1 MALEPNTRLGPYRI
15 IDLLGVGGMGEV
27 YRARDDRLNRAVALK
42 VLPAD
47 RVAASAEQHRRFI
60 QEAQLASALQHPNIV
75 TIFDIGSTDAGDY
88 LAMELVRGRTL
99 DAVIPEDGLPLPS
112 ALRYATQI
120 VDALA
125 AAHAVGIVHRDL
137 KPGNIMVTEADQIKV
152 LDFGLATLAA
162 GGPINAAEETGA
174 RAAAVETGAGTILG
188 TVAYMSPEQAE
199 GHAVDARSDIFSFGA
214 IFYEMLSGLRAFR
227 GNSTFGTLAAVIN
240 LEPEPLATIARH
252 VPPPV
257 DRIVT
262 ECLRKDMGRR
272 AQSTS
277 NLKLELEGLRDAVI
291 SGAHTLTPPAFG
303 GLGRRAAIG
312 AAALAALIAA
322 IVFWPST
329 PPPGSFTPV
338 PLTALPGSETFPSF
352 SPDGSQVAFTWLRE
366 AGAGYDVF
374 TQAVGTGTPKRLTDD
389 GGGHMYP
396 AWSPDGAT
404 IAAWHVPRG
413 VSQTSVTTRTRL
425 VLVPAAGGAER
436 QLLEWDG
443 APRRISWSPDGTW
456 LALSPVSVRTHRER
470 GITLVSPATGHQV
483 EWVGLDPA
491 FTASDNPIF
500 SPDGRRIA
508 YTKFRDDFSSDVFVA
523 KVGADGRPAGP
534 PTQLAYGGREAT
546 FPVWTKDGR
555 TLLLIEGVPSSNGGV
570 RRVPIDGSPASA
582 PLGGLE
588 HPGSVALDRSG
599 TRLAFHRPGIDV
611 DIWRIDLRD
620 PAASGRVAPSTLWE
634 EGGDFSAD
642 GTRLVFGSNRSGPR
656 EIWVADA
663 TGEHAQQLTHF
674 GGPVPG
680 SATWSPDQ
688 QWVAFDARPDGNSDV
703 FAVPAAGGPIRQL
716 TRERTEDA
724 RPTWARD
731 GKTIFFASSRTGRS
745 EIWKMP
751 ADGGA
756 AVQVTRSGAS
766 NVRVS
771 WDGEWIFYQ
780 SGALPLTIHRARL
793 DGSEDTIVVDE
804 DVRIGMFAATEHALW
819 YVPTPP
825 VGSQG
830 VTLKRRNLADGTVRE
845 VATADFIPI
854 PVGLFVSR
862 DERYATITRNDRN
875 GSDLLLVND
884 FR

>member
-15 IDLLGVGGMGEV
+15 VELLGVGGMGEV
-27 YRARDDRLNRAVALK
+27 YRARDDRLNRLVAVK

-47 RVAASAEQHRRFI
+47 RVGVGADRRTRFI

-75 TIFDIGSTDAGDY
+75 TVFDIGSTDAGDY

-99 DAVIPEDGLPLPS
+99 DAVIPQDGLPLPS
-112 ALRYATQI
+112 ALRYAAQI
-120 VDALA
+120 ADALA
-125 AAHAVGIVHRDL
+125 AAHAAGIVHRDL
-137 KPGNIMVTEADQIKV
+137 KPGNIMVTEQDQIKV

-162 GGPINAAEETGA
+162 GLPVHATEETGA
-174 RAAAVETGAGTILG
+174 RAAAIETGAGTILG

-214 IFYEMLSGLRAFR
+214 IFYEMLSGVRAFR

-240 LEPEPLATIARH
+240 LEPDPLVKVARH
-252 VPPPV
+252 VPPQV
-257 DRIVT
+257 DRVVT
-262 ECLRKDMGRR
+262 ECRKKDPGRR
-272 AQSTS
+272 AQSTA

-303 GLGRRAAIG
+303 GWARRAALG
-312 AAALAALIAA
+312 AAIVAAAIAA
-322 IVFWPST
+322 IALWPST

-366 AGAGYDVF
+366 AAAGYDVF
-374 TQAVGTGTPKRLTDD
+374 TQVVGAGTPKRLTDD
-389 GGGHMYP
+389 GSGHMYP

-413 VSQTSVTTRTRL
+413 VSQTAVTTRARL
-425 VLVPAAGGAER
+425 VVMPATGGAER

-443 APRRISWSPDGTW
+443 AARRISWSPDGEW
-456 LALSPVSVRTHRER
+456 LALSPVSVRVHRER
-470 GITLVSPATGHQV
+470 GITLVSPGTGRQV

-491 FTASDNPIF
+491 FTASENPVF
-500 SPDGRRIA
+500 SPDGQRIA

-523 KVGADGRPAGP
+523 RVGADGRPAGP
-534 PTQLAYGGREAT
+534 PVQLAYGGREAT
-546 FPVWTKDGR
+546 FPVWTTDGR

-570 RRVPIDGSPASA
+570 RRVPIDGAPASA
-582 PLGGLE
+582 PIGGLE
-588 HPGSVALDRSG
+588 HAGSMALDRGG

-611 DIWRIDLRD
+611 DIWRVDLRD
-620 PAASGRVAPSTLWE
+620 PGASGRVAPSTLWE
-634 EGGDFSAD
+634 EGGDMSAD
-642 GTRLVFGSNRSGPR
+642 ATRVAFASNRSGPR

-663 TGEHAQQLTHF
+663 NGEHALQLTRF

-680 SATWSPDQ
+680 SPRWSPDD

-703 FAVPAAGGPIRQL
+703 FVVPAAGGPIRQL
-716 TRERTEDA
+716 TKERTEDA
-724 RPTWARD
+724 RPAWSRD

-751 ADGGA
+751 AAGGD

-771 WDGEWIFYQ
+771 WDGQWIFYQ
-780 SGALPLTIHRARL
+780 SGVLPLTLHRARP
-793 DGSEDTIVVDE
+793 DGSEDSVVVDE
-804 DVRIGMFAATEHALW
+804 DVRIGMFTATEHALW
-819 YVPTPP
+819 YVPNPER
-825 VGSQG
+825 GRLA
-830 VTLKRRNLADGTVRE
+830 VTLKMKNLADATVRE
-845 VATADFIPI
+845 MATIDFVPI
-854 PVGLFVSR
+854 PVGVSVSA
-862 DERYATITRNDRN
+862 DERYVTVTRNDRN